1 MKIDYTFEEA
11 LKKLEEILKAL
22 EEKDLDLETA
32 LSLYEEG
39 LLLINFCEEKLKQA
53 KQRVDVILKGEE
65 GFYLEP
71 LEKAKDRLKND

>member
-22 EEKDLDLETA
+22 EEKDLDLEKA